1 MRSMRILI
9 LERSERTLVLP
20 LGRMAN
26 VVGQL
31 MLFFF
36 YKHEDFSSCEA
47 RILILDFF
55 YSLREAYYKGERTLV
70 LPSGRSVAFMRSMRI
85 LILERSERSV
95 ALMRSLR
102 TVGLNCLFNL

>member
-1 MRSMRILI
+1 MRRMRILI

-20 LGRMAN
+20 SGRSVA
-26 VVGQL
+26 L
-31 MLFFF
+31 MR
-36 YKHEDFSSCEA
+36 SM

-70 LPSGRSVAFMRSMRI
+70 LPSGRTVGLMRSMRILILERSERTLVLPSGRI

-95 ALMRSLR
+95 ALMRFFFISMRMDL
-102 TVGLNCLFNL
+102 